1 MTPGSGPIKP
11 QPYVVKGLLGQ
22 GNLGAIIGAPGAGKS
37 LLGPRLAFAVAQ
49 GQPFFGRKV
58 RQGKVFYVA
67 AEDTHGMQKRLSALR
82 NDLGDADDLRLV
94 DGVFDL
100 LSKGGQLKELVAAV
114 KAERPS
120 LVIIDTLAV
129 AFPGLEENDAK
140 GMGTVV
146 AAAKALTRWGAAVVL
161 IHHDTKAGD
170 GLPRGHSLLNGA
182 LDVPLYLKREKDGV
196 IGKPSKNRNGP
207 TEQTIAFII
216 ATRVVGT
223 DEDGDDVV
231 APIAEE
237 ADAADV
243 ESKGGKSL
251 PKSSAAAL
259 SLFHA
264 LSDGDRGVLEDD
276 WRKTAPPWSAT
287 RPRTPSCPVPVP
299 PSRNGSRSLPDD
311 LTRSATARANS
322 YNPET
327 RQFQA
332 VIATEA
338 PVQRRDA
345 RGPYLEILS
354 LDGFTPPI
362 GTLPLLDSHRHASVR
377 DQLGRVL
384 SIVREG
390 DALVATLELSSAED
404 VAPVGQRIADGTTSG
419 VSIGY
424 GVGGWQEQTTP
435 AGRDKRAVCWA
446 LSEVTLTSNP
456 ADPSA
461 RIRQQEESPMPDP
474 IETITPEAAAA
485 TRCSEIR
492 TLTRNAG
499 APAEVADQLID
510 SGADMTGV
518 RAALFDH
525 MQTRRSTTPIIRSH
539 TPANDDPAVIR
550 DRMADALHVRMAG
563 GTPAPEVRQFM
574 SMSLMDVAKDSLG
587 RAGISTRG
595 MSNDEVLTRAGEHT
609 TSDFALVVSNAANKT
624 AMASYQAA
632 QSPLKQLGR
641 QRSLSN
647 FKTST
652 AIRLGEMGR
661 LEELAESG
669 EITHTSRAE
678 NGESLVLKT
687 YARAITVSRNL
698 IINDDLNLLGDMT
711 AAFGEAAADT
721 ERDIMTDL
729 ITGNPNLSDGNPV
742 FSTARGNTIASGV
755 SLGSTG
761 DTAALDDARKAM
773 RGFKGLDGKT
783 LINVTPRY
791 LLVGPAGEAAAERF
805 LASIYPATSADAQSG
820 MAKLTLLVEPRIE
833 DESWYIF
840 ADPAR
845 VAALQYGYLSSAQ
858 GVQIQRAEAWD
869 TLGLK
874 FRAWLDFGAGWLDW
888 RAAYLNPGD

>member
-1 MTPGSGPIKP
+1 MAFPFPKFFRRADPAPHVRSIDAAGRQRRGKGQGTFGPVNSEIAAAGPIVRSRSRSL
-11 QPYVVKGLLGQ
+11 YVNNGL
-22 GNLGAIIGAPGAGKS
+22 I
-37 LLGPRLAFAVAQ
+37 
-49 GQPFFGRKV
+49 
-58 RQGKVFYVA
+58 
-67 AEDTHGMQKRLSALR
+67 R
-82 NDLGDADDLRLV
+82 N
-94 DGVFDL
+94 
-100 LSKGGQLKELVAAV
+100 
-114 KAERPS
+114 
-120 LVIIDTLAV
+120 
-129 AFPGLEENDAK
+129 
-140 GMGTVV
+140 
-146 AAAKALTRWGAAVVL
+146 
-161 IHHDTKAGD
+161 
-170 GLPRGHSLLNGA
+170 A
-182 LDVPLYLKREKDGV
+182 LDNLVTSMTGTGIRPNVADEEVMRRFESWTTAADYDGRTDFYGLQRILALHMV
-196 IGKPSKNRNGP
+196 RDGEGLAILHVGDDGELWIQVLPPEHLDESK
-207 TEQTIAFII
+207 TAFIASHHEI
-216 ATRVVGT
+216 VNGVEFIG
-223 DEDGDDVV
+223 GKIV
-231 APIAEE
+231 AYWILPQRPTAEFTE
-237 ADAADV
+237 YAPSVRFDAADV
-243 ESKGGKSL
+243 IHVFEAQ
-251 PKSSAAAL
+251 SAGQVRGL
-259 SLFHA
+259 S
-264 LSDGDRGVLEDD
+264 RV
-276 WRKTAPPWSAT
+276 AP
-287 RPRTPSCPVPVP
+287 
-299 PSRNGSRSLPDD
+299 
-311 LTRSATARANS
+311 
-322 YNPET
+322 
-327 RQFQA
+327 A
-332 VIATEA
+332 VIAANE
-338 PVQRRDA
+338 
-345 RGPYLEILS
+345 L
-354 LDGFTPPI
+354 
-362 GTLPLLDSHRHASVR
+362 
-377 DQLGRVL
+377 DQLT
-384 SIVREG
+384 
-390 DALVATLELSSAED
+390 DAHLV
-404 VAPVGQRIADGTTSG
+404 
-419 VSIGY
+419 
-424 GVGGWQEQTTP
+424 
-435 AGRDKRAVCWA
+435 
-446 LSEVTLTSNP
+446 
-456 ADPSA
+456 
-461 RIRQQEESPMPDP
+461 
-474 IETITPEAAAA
+474 
-485 TRCSEIR
+485 
-492 TLTRNAG
+492 G
-499 APAEVADQLID
+499 A
-510 SGADMTGV
+510 
-518 RAALFDH
+518 
-525 MQTRRSTTPIIRSH
+525 TRRSTTPIIRSH